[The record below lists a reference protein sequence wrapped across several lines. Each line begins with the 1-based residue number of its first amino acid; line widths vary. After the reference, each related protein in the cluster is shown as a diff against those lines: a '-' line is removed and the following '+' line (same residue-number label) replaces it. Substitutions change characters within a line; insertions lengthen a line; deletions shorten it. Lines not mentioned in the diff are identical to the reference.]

1 MQQIR
6 NFVFAAENAI
16 RPFVVGRKSWMF
28 ANTVNGADASALYYS
43 LIETAK
49 ANGINTYDYL
59 WYVLEK
65 SKYCTT
71 DADWDALLPWNM
83 DREYLDNLKALR
95 DSAAPDPE
103 RTEPYIFRGSR

>member
-1 MQQIR
+1 
-6 NFVFAAENAI
+6 
-16 RPFVVGRKSWMF
+16 MF

-65 SKYCTT
+65 SKFCST
-71 DADWDALLPWNM
+71 DTDWVALLPWNM
-83 DREYLDNLKALR
+83 DTEYLESLKKHR
-95 DSAAPDPE
+95 DSAKPDPE
-103 RTEPYIFRGSR
+103 RIEPYIFRGIR